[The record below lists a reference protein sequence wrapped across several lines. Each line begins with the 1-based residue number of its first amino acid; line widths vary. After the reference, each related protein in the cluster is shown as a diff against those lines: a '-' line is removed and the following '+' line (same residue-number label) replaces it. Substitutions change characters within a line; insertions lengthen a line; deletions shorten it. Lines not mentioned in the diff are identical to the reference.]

1 MMRRGSSD
9 EAPPRWPVDVQLF
22 LEQLEHIP
30 VAVWIEAG
38 READERRPDVVQARE
53 ALDIMLRDRWLD
65 GASAEIAMTVRQR
78 ATRLRQQ
85 DTPMVGSYRAFEALR
100 AQAAADY
107 AARALLMRASL
118 DRQHFGLLFGP
129 FEHLM
134 KVPVPADVDARRIL
148 DWREVHPSSSNR

>member
-1 MMRRGSSD
+1 MRRGSSD
-9 EAPPRWPVDVQLF
+9 EARPRWPVDVQLF
-22 LEQLEHIP
+22 LEELEHIP

-38 READERRPDVVQARE
+38 READERRSEVVQARE
-53 ALDIMLRDRWLD
+53 TLDTMFRDRWLD
-65 GASAEIAMTVRQR
+65 GAAAEIGKTVRQR
-78 ATRLRQQ
+78 ALRLRQQ

-118 DRQHFGLLFGP
+118 ELQHFGVLFGP

-134 KVPVPADVDARRIL
+134 KFPVPADVDAQRIL
-148 DWREVHPSSSNR
+148 EWREVHPSSSKR